1 MNSIIPV
8 FRDILTTRNMYR
20 MIVVPLLVFIL
31 SFLVISCS
39 AQPTYNKTT
48 DAYEFPIKPGMEEWR
63 AFRTHDEMLAA
74 CQIPESVLKTMS
86 TEGLVETV
94 LNYPL
99 RIDTFAYND
108 LQTGF
113 DAVASQFNGIP
124 ELLSR
129 EDAAT
134 ELLAKYRSL
143 DIVVVNDWGPL
154 EAGEYIIGK
163 VAFTEILMAQ
173 DAIISKLNKTERS
186 ALLSEAVNISAEKS
200 QLAEAYGTNSQ
211 IYTTWIVA
219 RVLQHENYAPFMQK
233 VEESDALQLFITNG
247 SVMGVDF
254 VDLLDEIISMAQEFG
269 R

>member
-1 MNSIIPV
+1 MNNIVPV
-8 FRDILTTRNMYR
+8 FREILTTRNMYR
-20 MIVVPLLVFIL
+20 MIALQLFIFIL
-31 SFLVISCS
+31 AFLLISCS
-39 AQPTYNKTT
+39 AQPIYEKTT
-48 DAYEFPIKPGMEEWR
+48 DAYEFPIRPGMEEWK
-63 AFRTHDEMLAA
+63 AFRSHGEMLEA
-74 CQIPESVLKTMS
+74 CQVPESILKTMS

-94 LNYPL
+94 LSYPL
-99 RIDTFAYND
+99 SIDAFAYND

-134 ELLAKYRSL
+134 ELLVKYRSI
-143 DIVVVNDWGPL
+143 DIIVDNDWGPL
-154 EAGEYIIGK
+154 ETGEYILGK

-233 VEESDALQLFITNG
+233 VEESDALQLFIANG

>member
-1 MNSIIPV
+1 
-8 FRDILTTRNMYR
+8 
-20 MIVVPLLVFIL
+20 MIVLRLLVFIL
-31 SFLVISCS
+31 SFLLISCS
-39 AQPTYNKTT
+39 AQPMYDKAT
-48 DAYEFPIKPGMEEWR
+48 DAYEFPVRPGMEEWK
-63 AFRTHDEMLAA
+63 AFRTHGEMLEA
-74 CQIPESVLKTMS
+74 CQVPESILKTMS

-94 LNYPL
+94 LCYPL
-99 RIDTFAYND
+99 RIDAFAYND

-113 DAVASQFNGIP
+113 EAVASQFNGIP

-154 EAGEYIIGK
+154 ETGEYIFGK

-173 DAIISKLNKTERS
+173 DAIISKMNETERS
-186 ALLSEAVNISAEKS
+186 ALLSEAVKKSTEKS
-200 QLAEAYGTNSQ
+200 QLAEEYGTSGQ

-219 RVLQHENYAPFMQK
+219 RVLQHENYAPFVQK
-233 VEESDALQLFITNG
+233 VEESDALQRFIANG
-247 SVMGVDF
+247 SLMSVDWLD
-254 VDLLDEIISMAQEFG
+254 VLDEIISMAQEFG